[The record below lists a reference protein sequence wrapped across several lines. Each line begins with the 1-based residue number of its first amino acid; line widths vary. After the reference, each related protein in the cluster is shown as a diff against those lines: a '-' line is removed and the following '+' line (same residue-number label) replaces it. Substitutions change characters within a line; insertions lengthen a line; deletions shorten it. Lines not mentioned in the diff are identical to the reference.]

1 MEALKI
7 FEKDENVNWNY
18 DADADVLYISLGKPK
33 KAEGI
38 DIGNGVIMRVD
49 PQSNEIVGV
58 TIINP
63 VHRTFQQ
70 IKKNL

>member
-7 FEKDENVNWNY
+7 FEKDENVNWDY

-49 PQSNEIVGV
+49 TQSNEIVGV